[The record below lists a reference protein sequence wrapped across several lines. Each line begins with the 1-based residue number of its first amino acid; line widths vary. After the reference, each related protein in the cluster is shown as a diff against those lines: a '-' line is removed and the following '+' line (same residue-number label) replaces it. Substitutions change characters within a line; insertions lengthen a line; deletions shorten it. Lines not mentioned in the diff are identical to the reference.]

1 VRRRRAKLLA
11 VDFPVSPA
19 QQPPPFP
26 WRTAAL
32 AATVVA
38 AAELVVLLVVAGV
51 PLITNADT
59 ASKPAAKPARI
70 ATKKPASAV
79 KTPQAADLPRRRVSV
94 VVLNGNGRQG
104 AAAATSSRIEG
115 RGYRISAVGNAPS
128 HDYPS
133 SLVMYRPGF
142 AAEGKRLARDLGI
155 RLVSPLDGM
164 RPGQLHGAHTV
175 VILGS

>member
-1 VRRRRAKLLA
+1 M
-11 VDFPVSPA
+11 DFPVTSA

-32 AATVVA
+32 AAAVVA
-38 AAELVVLLVVAGV
+38 TAELVVLLVVAGGSLL
-51 PLITNADT
+51 PGAEGTPRA
-59 ASKPAAKPARI
+59 AAAKPAKV
-70 ATKKPASAV
+70 ATGKRASAA
-79 KTPQAADLPRRRVSV
+79 KAPSAADLPRRRISV

-104 AAAATSSRIEG
+104 AAGAASRRIKS
-115 RGYRISAVGNAPS
+115 RGYRISVVGNAPS

-175 VILGS
+175 VILGGP

>member
-1 VRRRRAKLLA
+1 M
-11 VDFPVSPA
+11 
-19 QQPPPFP
+19 
-26 WRTAAL
+26 
-32 AATVVA
+32 VA
-38 AAELVVLLVVAGV
+38 AAELVVLLVVAGG
-51 PLITNADT
+51 PLITSNTDT
-59 ASKPAAKPARI
+59 APKPAAKASKPART
-70 ATKKPASAV
+70 ATTKPASAV
-79 KTPQAADLPRRRVSV
+79 KTPPAADLPRRRVSV

>member
-1 VRRRRAKLLA
+1 
-11 VDFPVSPA
+11 VDFPVSSA

-38 AAELVVLLVVAGV
+38 AAELVVLLVVAGG

-59 ASKPAAKPARI
+59 APKPAAKPAGT
-70 ATKKPASAV
+70 ATTKRPASAV
-79 KTPQAADLPRRRVSV
+79 KTPPAADLPRRRVSV